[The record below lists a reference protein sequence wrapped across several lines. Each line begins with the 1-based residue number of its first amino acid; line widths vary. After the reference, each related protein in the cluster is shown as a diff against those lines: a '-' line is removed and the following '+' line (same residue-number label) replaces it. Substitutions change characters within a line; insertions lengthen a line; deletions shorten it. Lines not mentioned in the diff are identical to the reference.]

1 MARAGVG
8 SPRYLFLA
16 RVVAVVSIVATSGAR
31 LCLASPLRMIEGEY
45 VITRPASSD
54 TIGSQS
60 LPDMM
65 AFSDGVVELKESLGH
80 DTHLVYA
87 IPWSGSLSLLT
98 RGSRKLVEVDAKDTT
113 CAQLVRDGIAQE
125 CSPNYELRLST
136 TAPNDPSYS
145 QLWGLSASTGI
156 DAPRAWA
163 LSEGTRDVVVAVI
176 DTGIDYTHPDLANN
190 MWVNL
195 QETPGNG
202 IDDDANGYVD
212 DIHGANT
219 ITSAASPGN
228 PMDDN
233 SHGTHVAGTIGAEGN
248 NSIGVVGINQQVRLM
263 ALKFLD
269 SDGSGNT
276 SDAIKAI
283 DYLVAMKNRGDV
295 NVRVV
300 NNSWGGGGFSSPL
313 KAAIERA
320 NAAGIIFVAAA
331 GNSNADLDSN
341 PSYPASYEVS
351 NIVSV
356 AALTIGQQRAS
367 YSNYGATSVHL
378 AAPGSGI
385 LSTTPGNTYSS
396 FSGTSMAAPHV
407 TGALALL
414 LGYQSSLTNAQV
426 VQRLL
431 ESGRE
436 IAGLV
441 DPSTGVRLVSSKR
454 TLDVARMLYNE
465 TAPLPGPDGATETCA
480 YAVQTGNLL
489 SGGTLDTA
497 ADSAPLVNTSD
508 EGGFYPVELPFAF
521 QFFSETITRVYLSPN
536 GVIYKRSPSVADYN
550 TRDRAPSN
558 SIAALHADLIP
569 RTGSQGI
576 RVASS
581 KEKVTVAWSSEVY
594 SYPGMGVV
602 TTRATLRPSGEV
614 SVSVQFAE
622 TGSVGSL
629 RRMVLGDPFS
639 SPVMA
644 PGAVMGIAG
653 PTSANAFTVD
663 LNSTLASLGI
673 GSSSPVILGATY
685 APLCAP
691 SHPGQDVGGPSDGD
705 GGGGGGGIGGG
716 IPDESATVSSV
727 RVRRLRRGA
736 GERSSTKF
744 SGTLEGN
751 GSDLF
756 PLTVAVDRKRC
767 EGRAL
772 IGLLNGRA
780 QFGFEVPSGV
790 SRLSVSTTGH
800 RASVF
805 LPSALSTGS
814 RFSSQ
819 GHSKVCRSV
828 LRSIR

>member
-1 MARAGVG
+1 MAWAGVG
-8 SPRYLFLA
+8 SPRYVFLK
-16 RVVAVVSIVATSGAR
+16 RLVVVVMLVATSGSR
-31 LCLASPLRMIEGEY
+31 LCSASSFRVLQGEY
-45 VITRPASSD
+45 LITRPASPD
-54 TIGSQS
+54 TMGSQS

-65 AFSDGVVELKESLGH
+65 AFSEGVLALKENLGH
-80 DTHLVYA
+80 GTYLVSA
-87 IPWSGSLSLLT
+87 KPWSGSLSLLSS
-98 RGSRKLVEVDAKDTT
+98 GPRKLVEADAKDTT
-113 CAQLVRDGIAQE
+113 CAQLIRDGIARE
-125 CSPNYELRLST
+125 CSPNYELRVLT

-156 DAPRAWA
+156 DAPRAWT
-163 LSEGTRDVVVAVI
+163 LFEGTRDVVVAVI

-190 MWVNL
+190 MWVNP

-212 DIHGANT
+212 DVYGANT
-219 ITSAASPGN
+219 ITSAVNPGN

-233 SHGTHVAGTIGAEGN
+233 SHGSHVAGTIGAEGN

-269 SDGSGNT
+269 ASGSGNT
-276 SDAIKAI
+276 GDAIKAI

-300 NNSWGGGGFSSPL
+300 NNSWGGGGFSGPL

-320 NAAGIIFVAAA
+320 NAAGILFVAAA
-331 GNSNADLDSN
+331 GNSNADNDST

-356 AALTIGQQRAS
+356 AALTIAQQRAS

-378 AAPGSGI
+378 AAPGSEI

-465 TAPLPGPDGATETCA
+465 TAPVSAPDGGTETCA

-489 SGGTLDTA
+489 SGGVLDTDG
-497 ADSAPLVNTSD
+497 DSAPLVNTSD

-521 QFFSETITRVYLSPN
+521 PFFSETITRVYLSPN
-536 GVIYKRSPSVADYN
+536 GVIYKKSPSGADY
-550 TRDRAPSN
+550 TIRDRAPSN
-558 SIAALHADLIP
+558 SIAALHVDLIP
-569 RTGSQGI
+569 RTGSQGV
-576 RVASS
+576 RVAAS
-581 KEKVTVAWSSEVY
+581 KEKVTVVWSSEVY

-614 SVSVQFAE
+614 SVSVEFAE
-622 TGSVGSL
+622 TGAVASL
-629 RRMVLGDPFS
+629 RRLVLGDPLS

-653 PTSANAFTVD
+653 PTLVNAFTVD
-663 LNSTLASLGI
+663 LNSTLTSIGI
-673 GSSSPVILGATY
+673 GSSSPVILGVTY
-685 APLCAP
+685 SPLCVP
-691 SHPGQDVGGPSDGD
+691 SNPGQDVGGPSDGD
-705 GGGGGGGIGGG
+705 GDGGGGIGGG
-716 IPDESATVSSV
+716 APDERAAVSSV
-727 RVRRLRRGA
+727 RLRRLRRGA
-736 GERSSTKF
+736 AERSSTKF

-751 GSDLF
+751 GSDVF
-756 PLTVAVDRKRC
+756 PLTVAVDRKLC
-767 EGRAL
+767 QGRSL
-772 IGLLNGRA
+772 VSLLNGRV
-780 QFGFEVPSGV
+780 QFGVEVPSGV
-790 SRLSVSTTGH
+790 SRLSVSTAGH
-800 RASVF
+800 RASIF
-805 LPSALSTGS
+805 LPSALSMGS
-814 RFSSQ
+814 RFSAR
-819 GHSKVCRSV
+819 GHAKVCRSV